1 LKDILEN
8 DSELYNKTDE
18 AIPES
23 TISESKEID
32 RAAKKIDKVAHFK
45 GSMRSAYQ
53 KMKNENASKIISNM
67 TNNADETDHK
77 PSSDAII
84 KKSPITEESV
94 VTILQPQNMSSSKFG
109 EEEKQKKA
117 YSINDQYWKVFES
130 DKIIGYIDEDDMK
143 LLISDCEIK
152 LQIRGGSA
160 RKAQI
165 TRVLERAKHMVNTM
179 QMSVDATEDVFNG
192 KSLQIEIAIQI

>member
-1 LKDILEN
+1 
-8 DSELYNKTDE
+8 
-18 AIPES
+18 
-23 TISESKEID
+23 
-32 RAAKKIDKVAHFK
+32 
-45 GSMRSAYQ
+45 MRSAYQ

-77 PSSDAII
+77 PSSDAMI
-84 KKSPITEESV
+84 KKSPITKESV

-130 DKIIGYIDEDDMK
+130 DKIIGYEDNMK
-143 LLISDCEIK
+143 WLISDCEIK

-165 TRVLERAKHMVNTM
+165 TRVLERAKHMLNTM
-179 QMSVDATEDVFNG
+179 QMSVDATVHAQQVSAGLTN
-192 KSLQIEIAIQI
+192 S